1 MLSKTRFPFF
11 NSSSY
16 SYMIVSLNGI
26 TILLSVQVYWNVY
39 LIICNIYVDWTRLAT
54 KWMVIGVY
62 HKINCIEDNSPN
74 CLAQSLL
81 HELQRCY
88 FKEYKPS
95 TSLRICIVLIDAS
108 SAALNVLCCDHNFC
122 VKHWNFEQTKTLIY
136 LPWKW
141 TMIVYFVDAC
151 YAYTMKICRG
161 RYDCPTSKC

>member
-1 MLSKTRFPFF
+1 
-11 NSSSY
+11 
-16 SYMIVSLNGI
+16 MIVSLNGI

-62 HKINCIEDNSPN
+62 HKINCIEDNSPTC
-74 CLAQSLL
+74 CLVQSLL

-88 FKEYKPS
+88 FKGFKLS

-136 LPWKW
+136 LPWKLS
-141 TMIVYFVDAC
+141 MIADSEEYMFCVSNIL
-151 YAYTMKICRG
+151 ICRG
-161 RYDCPTSKC
+161 YGMRQSYENTF